1 MANYEVIDKHEEDID
16 FLVLKT
22 EEVYRKYFNTK
33 YPDMSEEDMRLI
45 MSFIG
50 YEFCEKFM
58 ERRLYADTRAKR
70 SSDKDSGDKG
80 PEGHSEQTV
89 IGAGEETG
97 TAPGP
102 V

>member
-1 MANYEVIDKHEEDID
+1 MANYEVIDKHEEDVD

-33 YPDMSEEDMRLI
+33 YPDMSEEDIKLI

-58 ERRLYADTRAKR
+58 ERRLYEDTRAKR
-70 SSDKDSGDKG
+70 SGDKDSGDKG
-80 PEGHSEQTV
+80 PEGPAEQTV

-97 TAPGP
+97 P
-102 V
+102 VTGAL

>member
-1 MANYEVIDKHEEDID
+1 MANYEVLDKHEDDVD

-33 YPDMSEEDMRLI
+33 YPDMSEEDIKLI

-58 ERRLYADTRAKR
+58 ERRLYEDTRAKR
-70 SSDKDSGDKG
+70 SGDQDSGDKG

-97 TAPGP
+97 P
-102 V
+102 VTGAL

>member
-1 MANYEVIDKHEEDID
+1 MANYEVLDKHEEDVD

-33 YPDMSEEDMRLI
+33 YPDMSEEDIKLI

-58 ERRLYADTRAKR
+58 ERRLYEDTRAKR
-70 SSDKDSGDKG
+70 SGDQDSGDKR

-97 TAPGP
+97 P
-102 V
+102 VTGAL